1 MFTDLEESFKSK
13 FFYFIG
19 NDDPANSIL
28 RDLVTSVG
36 FAENINMAQDLVY

>member
-1 MFTDLEESFKSK
+1 MFADLEESFKSK

-19 NDDPANSIL
+19 NDPANSIL